1 MVDYQKKYGFPNKNY
16 DNYTDFDEI
25 KENKDNDA
33 VYIII
38 PNVLHKDFTIR
49 VSKAG
54 KHVICKNH
62 WPSTPKKT

>member
-1 MVDYQKKYGFPNKNY
+1 M
-16 DNYTDFDEI
+16 
-25 KENKDNDA
+25 
-33 VYIII
+33 II